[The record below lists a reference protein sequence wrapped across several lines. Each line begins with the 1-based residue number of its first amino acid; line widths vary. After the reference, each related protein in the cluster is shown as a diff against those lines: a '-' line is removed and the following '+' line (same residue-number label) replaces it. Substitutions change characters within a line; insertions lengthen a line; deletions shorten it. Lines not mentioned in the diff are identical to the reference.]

1 MTTSSTLLLDSAAMG
16 VNVVEREGISFSHP
30 ARFMLVGTMNPEEG
44 DLRPQLLDRFAL
56 CVDMHGIA
64 DPRQRVAIV
73 ERRVAYESDPEG
85 FYGEWLP
92 HEEQISDEIAQ
103 ARAALTHV
111 TYTQRDLYTI
121 AQLTTSFKVDGH
133 RADIVILEDR
143 PRPRGLAGPAGD
155 RRAGH
160 PAGGR
165 AGAAASPQAPTVR
178 GGGARCRPARRP
190 AEEGPRRSA
199 AQQPAPARQPGT
211 DHGVRKKSVEPLAE
225 PSDASASGE
234 PQEQD
239 AGQAQASN
247 TGPQAGRQVKVGAD
261 FQAKRL
267 DTPLDKLTR
276 KTAGKRS
283 FTLTERKRGR
293 YIRSRP
299 MVGRPEDL
307 AFDATFRTAAP
318 FQRRRS
324 SERAERK
331 LAFVVKRQD
340 FQKKVRVR
348 RSANLV
354 LFVVDAS
361 WSMAAAERMEATK
374 GAILS
379 LLHDAYQRRDQVGLV
394 VFQREEA
401 RVVLA
406 PTSSVELAQQHLRNI
421 PVGGKT
427 PLSAGLLAAYRVCI
441 ASQRRNPEIAPLIII
456 LTDGAGNVSVTGMPP
471 QQEAGKV
478 ALMMHDSHLRTVV
491 INMEHPAFD
500 RGLAQELANA
510 LGGPCY
516 TLPELKAETLV
527 QTVRQELSSK
537 PGEVLGL
544 PGSASRAATGSP
556 QPGDTPGAFASG
568 LRP

>member
-1 MTTSSTLLLDSAAMG
+1 M
-16 VNVVEREGISFSHP
+16 
-30 ARFMLVGTMNPEEG
+30 
-44 DLRPQLLDRFAL
+44 
-56 CVDMHGIA
+56 
-64 DPRQRVAIV
+64 
-73 ERRVAYESDPEG
+73 
-85 FYGEWLP
+85 
-92 HEEQISDEIAQ
+92 
-103 ARAALTHV
+103 
-111 TYTQRDLYTI
+111 
-121 AQLTTSFKVDGH
+121 
-133 RADIVILEDR
+133 
-143 PRPRGLAGPAGD
+143 
-155 RRAGH
+155 
-160 PAGGR
+160 
-165 AGAAASPQAPTVR
+165 
-178 GGGARCRPARRP
+178 
-190 AEEGPRRSA
+190 
-199 AQQPAPARQPGT
+199 
-211 DHGVRKKSVEPLAE
+211 
-225 PSDASASGE
+225 
-234 PQEQD
+234 
-239 AGQAQASN
+239 
-247 TGPQAGRQVKVGAD
+247 KVGAD

-324 SERAERK
+324 SERTERK